1 MIALGKGGILETYTI
16 KRLTVP
22 FGQLIRKILLP
33 YILSTHLPL
42 SRTDRPYLRFL
53 KRLSKGWPHITW
65 LADFM
70 EVGTSPLKWRNLD
83 VKEIEDRAKR
93 TRIAVLDFSP
103 ASEPARADWHDI
115 QSSARLTQLLAE
127 PALIKDP
134 DFARIFVVEDLSRDV
149 IEALGSHYDID
160 PLFFRAQISDYLWYN
175 VRDPWV
181 ELNDL
186 EHIAS
191 ERNFFNIRYM
201 RPRYFA
207 TEESI
212 NKAKDNLGSFN
223 VLRRLE
229 QDLSWKVRKQRK
241 PRGPTV
247 GVVRSKASIW
257 IRKNKANETGII
269 GKSTSI
275 FSWVGLK

>member
-1 MIALGKGGILETYTI
+1 
-16 KRLTVP
+16 
-22 FGQLIRKILLP
+22 
-33 YILSTHLPL
+33 
-42 SRTDRPYLRFL
+42 LRYL
-53 KRLSKGWPHITW
+53 KRLSEGWPHITW

-83 VKEIEDRAKR
+83 TKEIDDRAKR

-103 ASEPARADWHDI
+103 TSEPNRTDWHDI
-115 QSSARLTQLLAE
+115 QSSARLRQVLAE
-127 PALIKDP
+127 PEFNQDP
-134 DFARIFVVEDLSRDV
+134 DFARIFVIEDLSRDV
-149 IEALGSHYDID
+149 IEALGAHYDID
-160 PLFFRAQISDYLWYN
+160 PLFFRGQISDYLWHN

-229 QDLSWKVRKQRK
+229 QDLSWKVRMHRK
-241 PRGPTV
+241 PQGPTV
-247 GVVRSKASIW
+247 GVVRSKASVW
-257 IRKNKANETGII
+257 IRKNKPNEKGII
-269 GKSTSI
+269 GE
-275 FSWVGLK
+275 

>member
-1 MIALGKGGILETYTI
+1 
-16 KRLTVP
+16 
-22 FGQLIRKILLP
+22 
-33 YILSTHLPL
+33 
-42 SRTDRPYLRFL
+42 
-53 KRLSKGWPHITW
+53 
-65 LADFM
+65 M

-83 VKEIEDRAKR
+83 AKEIDDRAKR
-93 TRIAVLDFSP
+93 TRIAALDFSP
-103 ASEPARADWHDI
+103 TSEPTRKDWYDI
-115 QSSARLTQLLAE
+115 QSSVKLRQVLAE
-127 PALIKDP
+127 PAFKHDP

-149 IEALGSHYDID
+149 IEALGAHYDID

-175 VRDPWV
+175 VKDPWV

-207 TEESI
+207 TEDSI

-241 PRGPTV
+241 PKGPTV

-257 IRKNKANETGII
+257 IRKNKPNEKGIV
-269 GKSTSI
+269 GKCT
-275 FSWVGLK
+275 

>member
-1 MIALGKGGILETYTI
+1 M
-16 KRLTVP
+16 
-22 FGQLIRKILLP
+22 
-33 YILSTHLPL
+33 
-42 SRTDRPYLRFL
+42 PYLRYL
-53 KRLSKGWPHITW
+53 RRISEGWPHITW

-83 VKEIEDRAKR
+83 SKEIDNRAKR

-103 ASEPARADWHDI
+103 TSQPTRQDWHDI
-115 QSSARLTQLLAE
+115 QSSASLTKLLAG
-127 PALIKDP
+127 PTLNQDP

-149 IEALGSHYDID
+149 IEALGAHYDID
-160 PLFFRAQISDYLWYN
+160 PLFFRAHISVYLWYN

-181 ELNDL
+181 ELSDL
-186 EHIAS
+186 EQIAS

-207 TEESI
+207 TEDSI

-229 QDLSWKVRKQRK
+229 QDLSWKVRLHRK
-241 PRGPTV
+241 PKGFTV
-247 GVVRSKASIW
+247 GVVRSKTSIW
-257 IRKNKANETGII
+257 IRKNKPNEKGIV
-269 GKSTSI
+269 GESTRPLVRYEI
-275 FSWVGLK
+275 Y